1 MDNVILEVDNLGK
14 YFPVTRGFWKE
25 IVGHVKA
32 VDKVSFYVEEGE
44 TLGLVGE
51 SGCGKTTLGRCILR
65 LIEPT
70 EGKVW
75 FKKNDGSK
83 VELTKLQ
90 LKEFK
95 EFRKEIRM
103 IFQDPYLSLDP
114 RLTVMEIVG
123 EPMKIHRMAKG
134 KDLED
139 RVKKLLEMVGLKAQY
154 MRRYPHEFSGG
165 QRQRIGIARAL
176 ASNPRLVVAD
186 EPVSALD
193 VSVQAQILDLL
204 EKLQGELHLTY
215 LFISHDLSV
224 VQYVSDRVAVMYLGK
239 LVELGTAEE
248 IYNMP
253 KHPYTEALMSAIPKV
268 DPRRKI
274 ERILLKGDVPGPMHS
289 PSGCKFHPRCHYADK
304 VCSQEEP
311 MLRDVSNHH
320 YVACHFAEQLNL
332 RGIEAWLSKKMY

>member
-154 MRRYPHEFSGG
+154 MRSIMSSVGK
-165 QRQRIGIARAL
+165 RQRIGIARAL
-176 ASNPRLVVAD
+176 ASNPEAVAD
-186 EPVSALD
+186 EPVSAHSLSPGSD
-193 VSVQAQILDLL
+193 SMAESKKSFILL
-204 EKLQGELHLTY
+204 
-215 LFISHDLSV
+215 ISSSLMVPSV
-224 VQYVSDRVAVMYLGK
+224 VQYVSDRVTMYLGK

-274 ERILLKGDVPGPMHS
+274 ERILLERRRSWSHS
-289 PSGCKFHPRCHYADK
+289 PSGNFTPGVITLIKFVVRRNQC
-304 VCSQEEP
+304 
-311 MLRDVSNHH
+311 LR
-320 YVACHFAEQLNL
+320 
-332 RGIEAWLSKKMY
+332 RK

>member
-103 IFQDPYLSLDP
+103 IFQDPDLSLDP
-114 RLTVMEIVG
+114 KADSNGNCRRTHEDSS
-123 EPMKIHRMAKG
+123 HG
-134 KDLED
+134 K
-139 RVKKLLEMVGLKAQY
+139 
-154 MRRYPHEFSGG
+154 
-165 QRQRIGIARAL
+165 RQRLRRQGKKIARNGRPE
-176 ASNPRLVVAD
+176 S
-186 EPVSALD
+186 S
-193 VSVQAQILDLL
+193 I
-204 EKLQGELHLTY
+204 Y
-215 LFISHDLSV
+215 
-224 VQYVSDRVAVMYLGK
+224 
-239 LVELGTAEE
+239 EE
-248 IYNMP
+248 I
-253 KHPYTEALMSAIPKV
+253 S
-268 DPRRKI
+268 
-274 ERILLKGDVPGPMHS
+274 S
-289 PSGCKFHPRCHYADK
+289 
-304 VCSQEEP
+304 
-311 MLRDVSNHH
+311 
-320 YVACHFAEQLNL
+320 
-332 RGIEAWLSKKMY
+332 